1 MIDITPD
8 DFTYLAETEKR
19 VCGFRLRRYHT
30 NTHIL
35 IITIP
40 TDIHEK
46 LHGELYQVY
55 MEKIG
60 QMGLRKSWTFIGATT
75 LRAQGH
81 PGGDGGESDSSG
93 GPRPERLGKGSWP
106 TLIIESGTS
115 ESLSELHRDMRWW
128 FAASQHQV
136 KIVVLVKFDH
146 RQEAILLERW
156 EEGPANLRLGAT
168 TTRQA
173 AVLQPVIRQ
182 QINITQNA
190 ATSPVSYHVTRGAL
204 VLPFHL
210 LFLRAPGPQGHDVIF
225 SIEDLKEYAEN
236 VWAVV

>member
-8 DFTYLAETEKR
+8 DFTYLVETEKR
-19 VCGFRLRRYHT
+19 VCGFRLRRYHADA
-30 NTHIL
+30 HIL

-40 TDIHEK
+40 TEIHER
-46 LHGELYQVY
+46 LHLALYQSY
-55 MEKIG
+55 ILKIDR
-60 QMGLRKSWTFIGATT
+60 MGLWKSWISIGATT

-93 GPRPERLGKGSWP
+93 GPRPERFAHGSWP
-106 TLIIESGTS
+106 TLIIESGDS
-115 ESLSELHRDMRWW
+115 ETLSELHRDMRWW

-156 EEGPANLRLGAT
+156 EEEPANLRLGAT

-190 ATSPVSYHVTRGAL
+190 TTSPVSYHVTRGAL

-210 LFLRAPGPQGHDVIF
+210 LFLRAPGPQEHDVIF
-225 SIEDLKEYAEN
+225 SIQDLQEYAEV
-236 VWAVV
+236 VWGMV